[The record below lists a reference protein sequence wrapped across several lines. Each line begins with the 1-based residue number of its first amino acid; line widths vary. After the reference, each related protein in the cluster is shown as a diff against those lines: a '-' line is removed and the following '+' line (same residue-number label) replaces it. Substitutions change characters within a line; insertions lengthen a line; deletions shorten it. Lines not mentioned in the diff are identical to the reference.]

1 MDELFLRIPFGDSRY
16 PALLAA
22 IKDPPAVLYAL
33 GNPDLLD
40 LRAVAVVGSRKASE
54 YGRWAASTL
63 GGLLAGQGVAVVS
76 GLAAGIDAEAHRG
89 ALESGGPTIA
99 VMGCGIDQCYPA
111 ANRSLWREIR
121 RRGLILS
128 EYPPG
133 TKASPYTFPRRNRII
148 SGLCEATVVAG
159 AGLHSGALITA
170 ELAADQGRWV
180 YSVPGNINSLFQSG
194 SNQLLREG
202 AIPLT
207 VLADLLE
214 DMGLSRSFRTEDL
227 PELSEEESRLL
238 RHLAEEG
245 ESTVESLCR
254 LLSRTPS
261 QVNGLLTVLEI
272 KGLLRTGLGKVFL
285 AK

>member
-1 MDELFLRIPFGDSRY
+1 MVESFLRIPLGDSRY
-16 PALLAA
+16 PLLLAS

-54 YGRWAASTL
+54 YGRWTAASL
-63 GGLLAGQGVAVVS
+63 GGLLAGRGVAVVS

-89 ALESGGPTIA
+89 ALEAGGPTIA
-99 VMGCGIDQCYPA
+99 VMGCGIDLCYPA
-111 ANRSLWREIR
+111 ANRPLWREIR
-121 RRGLILS
+121 KRGLILS

-133 TKASPYTFPRRNRII
+133 TKAAPYTFPRRNRII

-170 ELAADQGRWV
+170 ELAVDQGRWV
-180 YSVPGNINSLFQSG
+180 YAVPGNINSLFQTG

-214 DMGLSRSFRTEDL
+214 DMGLSQSLRPQDL
-227 PELSEEESRLL
+227 PALSEEESRLL
-238 RHLAEEG
+238 QHLAEQG
-245 ESTVESLCR
+245 ESTVETLCR
-254 LLSRTPS
+254 LLSRTPP
-261 QVNGLLTVLEI
+261 QVNGLLSVLEI
-272 KGLLRTGLGKVFL
+272 KGLLRTSLGKVFL

>member
-1 MDELFLRIPFGDSRY
+1 MDESALRIPMGHALY
-16 PALLAA
+16 PPLLAA

-33 GNPDLLD
+33 GDPELLR

-54 YGRWAASTL
+54 YGRWAAHTL
-63 GGLLAGQGVAVVS
+63 GGMLAGRGVAVVS
-76 GLAAGIDAEAHRG
+76 GLAAGIDAQAHRG
-89 ALESGGPTIA
+89 ALDAGGATIA
-99 VMGCGIDQCYPA
+99 VMGCGIDLCYPA
-111 ANRSLWREIR
+111 GNRTLWNALRAK
-121 RRGLILS
+121 GLILS

-133 TKASPYTFPRRNRII
+133 TKAAPYMFPRRNRII
-148 SGLCEATVVAG
+148 SGLAEATVVAG

-180 YSVPGNINSLFQSG
+180 YTVPGNINSLFQAG

-207 VLADLLE
+207 VLEDLME
-214 DMGLSRSFRTEDL
+214 DMGLPRSLRTQDL
-227 PELSEEESRLL
+227 PELSEEETRIFQ
-238 RHLAEEG
+238 HLSGQG

-254 LLSRTPS
+254 TLGLPPS
-261 QVNGLLTVLEI
+261 QVNGLLTVMEI
-272 KGLLRTGLGKVFL
+272 KGLLRTSMGKVFL

>member
-1 MDELFLRIPFGDSRY
+1 MVESFLRIPLGDPRY
-16 PALLAA
+16 PTLLAS

-54 YGRWAASTL
+54 YGRWTAASL
-63 GGLLAGQGVAVVS
+63 GGLLAGRGVAVVS

-89 ALESGGPTIA
+89 ALEAGGPTIA
-99 VMGCGIDQCYPA
+99 VMGCGIDLCYPA
-111 ANRSLWREIR
+111 ANRPLWREIR
-121 RRGLILS
+121 KRGLILS

-133 TKASPYTFPRRNRII
+133 TKAAPYTFPRRNRII

-180 YSVPGNINSLFQSG
+180 YAVPGNINSLFQTG

-214 DMGLSRSFRTEDL
+214 DMGLSQSLRPQDL
-227 PELSEEESRLL
+227 PALSEEESRLL
-238 RHLAEEG
+238 QHLAEQG
-245 ESTVESLCR
+245 ESTVETLCR
-254 LLSRTPS
+254 LLSRTPP
-261 QVNGLLTVLEI
+261 QVNGLLSVLEI
-272 KGLLRTGLGKVFL
+272 KGLLRTSLGKVFL